1 MIPDLIP
8 GAAIAFAAAVQPYHR
23 TMVIFRV
30 RVPAAVVIR
39 YR

>member
-1 MIPDLIP
+1 MIQDAIL
-8 GAAIAFAAAVQPYHR
+8 GATFAFAAAVQPDHR